1 MASDL
6 TPTEISE
13 NARRQYIDAVA
24 AFTALEAAQEKAAQV
39 RGGMFWKENASGS
52 YLIRTNLDNSQK
64 SLGPRCPET
73 EAMFAR
79 FTTRKA
85 ELAQRVTKLKEALA
99 THQRMNRALH
109 VGRSPQILVDI
120 LRALDKAGVAQYFL
134 VVGTHAL
141 YAYEA
146 AAGVRFSAGAL
157 ATQDVDLLWDTRK
170 RLTFVAQM
178 QEQNLS
184 MLGLLKKVDTSFALR
199 DDQLDKLRA
208 VNDRGFEVDI
218 IRREAG
224 ELAPHPLRLTA
235 NEGDFWVVQ
244 AKNAGVLLSSPAF
257 DAVIVSTNG
266 HMARMHTVAPMA
278 FVGFK
283 RWMATQ
289 PGRDGLKKSRDVLQ
303 AELVERVVQEYLPN
317 WLG

>member
-1 MASDL
+1 MPSDL
-6 TPTEISE
+6 NITELNE

-64 SLGPRCPET
+64 SLGPRSPET

-85 ELAQRVTKLKEALA
+85 ELAQRVTKLKEALV

-120 LRALDKAGVAQYFL
+120 LRALHKADVAQYFL

-157 ATQDVDLLWDTRK
+157 ATQDVDLLWDTRT

-178 QEQNLS
+178 QGQNLS
-184 MLGLLKKVDTSFALR
+184 MLGLLKKVDPSFELR
-199 DDQLDKLRA
+199 DDQLYTA
-208 VNDRGFEVDI
+208 VNDSGFEVDI
-218 IRREAG
+218 IRREA
-224 ELAPHPLRLTA
+224 ADHDPHPLRLTENA
-235 NEGDFWVVQ
+235 GDFGVVQ
-244 AKNAGVLLSSPAF
+244 AKNAGVLLSSPVF

-266 HMARMHTVAPMA
+266 HMARMRTVAPMA

-283 RWMATQ
+283 RWMANQ
-289 PGRDGLKKSRDVLQ
+289 QSRDGLKKSRDVLQ